1 MYVRASVAALTALI
15 AAVLPDC
22 TQGLDVWARV
32 PAKIQPT
39 NERLAAVPY
48 TTVAVDHEELVAELA
63 KDSPTLEFELL
74 GRTLTCTVK
83 PSGVMHPDL
92 AAKFPTIKSLSGSCR
107 DGSDV
112 SLNIDTAAVGSLEA
126 TLYTS
131 EGNMY
136 ADALADGIYMLY
148 SQADAKTKGAAP
160 GIEFFGS
167 SADQNGT
174 RKLEASLL
182 GERNKL
188 RQTLSEATGY
198 KLRLAILTSR
208 EYGAFHGGT
217 IESTMLAI
225 VNTVVRVNGIFI
237 RELGVLFELI
247 AENDKLLC
255 LQSDTTC
262 DHWPNDVTLRDQN
275 EALMLERNV
284 TSNMYDIGHSLSTS
298 NSFSAI
304 SSTLCSSSKASSSI
318 GFYSPNGDLHW
329 TEINAFVLGLKLAGS
344 LTYRDCNGVDVGSQ
358 PRDSAVEPGGGVTL
372 MGLIGECGANN
383 VQSNRDS
390 HFNSINLEQMRAF
403 IETQVADG
411 CGEAFAT
418 GKDRPVV
425 STQAGLCV
433 VPKGNFVQLSGRV
446 ENMDPTTVTYA
457 WDRVDPGFK
466 RYTDVNVPRFRPWSP
481 GPSPSRFL
489 PNMYYLTYG
498 LGTQL
503 GEIPP
508 KASVPG
514 DDEMTF
520 RFVARTKSQ
529 SDLGQSPFDIGPVG
543 AFDFKDVEVHY
554 KSSEEPLMITS
565 QLTEL
570 VVGNEVDITWTGG
583 TLSGYVEILL
593 AVNTMFEAFNFRYEL
608 DLKDL
613 EWVSVASV
621 PNNGSAT
628 ITVPQLTSSLFQQVN
643 LMIRSTGNEDCYFFD
658 LVPRLTFV
666 GGTSETASPT
676 VPTLS
681 IPTVSL
687 SPTVAAPTAAPTT
700 STPTTAAPTTLTP
713 TVGPTENPT
722 NSPTLSP
729 TAGPSISPTSGPT
742 LSPTAG
748 PTISPTSGPTVSP
761 TAGPT
766 VSPTA
771 GPTRT
776 PTAGPTISPT
786 AGPTKIPTNSPTLS
800 PSAGP
805 TMSPTEAPATAAL
818 LTNSPTT
825 ETPLPLP
832 PTSAASETMSPT
844 TSAISRSSESPK
856 LSTLIAATCAGVLF
870 IGVFMG
876 LFLMKKKALQQL
888 ESASTSSDRGSSMI

>member
-503 GEIPP
+503 GSGLEDYLDLDIPRFRPWSPGPSPSRFLPNMYYLTLGLGTQLGEIPP

-666 GGTSETASPT
+666 GGTNGTAAPT
-676 VPTLS
+676 APTLP
-681 IPTVSL
+681 IPTTAAPVT
-687 SPTVAAPTAAPTT
+687 PAPTAAPV
-700 STPTTAAPTTLTP
+700 TPVPTAAPVTPVPTAAPLTLAPSTSGFTLSP
-713 TVGPTENPT
+713 TVGPPDAWVCNSTAYNQSNGCHCECGVRDPDCDAPYEIVHCSERSYNASKAQCNVET
-722 NSPTLSP
+722 NTCIIKSDTLSP
-729 TAGPSISPTSGPT
+729 TIPPTMEPTSET
-742 LSPTAG
+742 LL
-748 PTISPTSGPTVSP
+748 SG
-761 TAGPT
+761 G
-766 VSPTA
+766 
-771 GPTRT
+771 
-776 PTAGPTISPT
+776 
-786 AGPTKIPTNSPTLS
+786 
-800 PSAGP
+800 
-805 TMSPTEAPATAAL
+805 MSRRNILLGACLGAL
-818 LTNSPTT
+818 
-825 ETPLPLP
+825 
-832 PTSAASETMSPT
+832 
-844 TSAISRSSESPK
+844 
-856 LSTLIAATCAGVLF
+856 V
-870 IGVFMG
+870 IGVFVVW
-876 LFLMKKKALQQL
+876 
-888 ESASTSSDRGSSMI
+888 